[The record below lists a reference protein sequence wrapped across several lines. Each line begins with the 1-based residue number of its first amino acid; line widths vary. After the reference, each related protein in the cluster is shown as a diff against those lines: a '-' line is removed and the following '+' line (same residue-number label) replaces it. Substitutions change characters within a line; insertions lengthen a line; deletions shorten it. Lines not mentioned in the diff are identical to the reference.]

1 MKAVVVRGAGGPET
15 LRVADVPD
23 PEPGPQDVRV
33 RVRAAG
39 LNRADLLQRLGRYP
53 APPGSPADVLGL
65 EFAGEVESVG
75 GAVTA
80 WRAGDRVYGI
90 CGGGGQAELVVAHE
104 RAVARIPDRLDATQA
119 AGVPEVFI
127 TVHDALFT
135 QAQLALGE
143 SVLIHA
149 VGSGIGTAAVQLARA
164 AGARTL
170 GTSRTPAKLERVME
184 LGLDHAIAAEGFADA
199 VRDLTGGDGVQVVL
213 DVVGGAYLAAN
224 VAALAPK
231 GRMVILAT
239 LGGADGTLPIAAFQS
254 KRLRIMGT
262 VLRARPLEE
271 KIAATQAFARHVG
284 PLLERGAVRPV
295 VERVFQL
302 ADVSAAHAHME
313 ANASYGKI
321 VLAMP

>member
-1 MKAVVVRGAGGPET
+1 MRAVVVRGAGGPEV
-15 LRVADVPD
+15 LSVATVPD
-23 PEPGPQDVRV
+23 PEPAGQEVRV

-39 LNRADLLQRLGRYP
+39 LNRADILQRRGQYP
-53 APPGSPADVLGL
+53 APPGSPADILGL
-65 EFAGEVESVG
+65 EFAGEIESVG
-75 GAVTA
+75 DAVRS

-104 RAVARIPDRLDATQA
+104 RAIARIPDGLDFTEA

-170 GTSRTPAKLERVME
+170 GTSRTPDKLERIAE
-184 LGLDHAIAAEGFADA
+184 LGLDHALPAEGFPDA
-199 VRDLTGGDGVQVVL
+199 VRQATGGEGVQVLL
-213 DVVGGAYLAAN
+213 DVVGGPYLAAN
-224 VAALAPK
+224 IAALAPR
-231 GRMVILAT
+231 GRMVILAAM
-239 LGGADGTLPIAAFQS
+239 GGGEGTFPVLTFQA

-271 KIAATQAFARHVG
+271 KIAATQAFVRHVS
-284 PLLERGAVRPV
+284 PLLERGTVRPIID
-295 VERVFQL
+295 RVYAL
-302 ADVSAAHAHME
+302 SEVAAAHAHME
-313 ANASYGKI
+313 ANASFGKI
-321 VLAMP
+321 VLALP